1 MSDNRRRHERYNVYA
16 QVELAHDG
24 ELVLLPVRNLSIGGA
39 FVEAP
44 IGDYPKI
51 KVGSRFELSL
61 SIGDDEGGEEEST
74 LPSVSCR
81 CFGKVARRERSNP
94 PGFALI
100 FEQLSPAELKN
111 LRELI
116 AAAPKR

>member
-1 MSDNRRRHERYNVYA
+1 MADNRRRHERYNVYA

-24 ELVLLPVRNLSIGGA
+24 ELVILPVRNLSLGGA

-44 IGDYPKI
+44 IGEYPKI
-51 KVGSRFELSL
+51 KVGSRFEVALSL
-61 SIGDDEGGEEEST
+61 GDDLDEEDGAP

-81 CFGKVARRERSNP
+81 CFGKVARRDRANP

-100 FEQLSPAELKN
+100 FEQLTPAELKN